1 MVGISIFWLVAI
13 VVIILWFMAR
23 GKLGSDYIYTE
34 KEMEEQK
41 RRGDNWKT
49 MYLDEKNKKNREHQ
63 RELDDFVNH
72 YEETILLLKQSYENK
87 LKKV

>member
-1 MVGISIFWLVAI
+1 
-13 VVIILWFMAR
+13 MAR